1 MIAFR
6 KAHPSLGRSRF
17 WREDITWYG
26 IGARTD
32 LRDSSHSLALCLRG
46 GSHKDRDIY
55 VTINAYWEDLVFDV
69 QEGNAHGWVRVI
81 DTSLPS
87 PQDFLAP
94 GSEEAL
100 ASREYRVKARS
111 VVLLLGREAARV

>member
-26 IGARTD
+26 AGARTD
-32 LRDSSHSLALCLRG
+32 LSYSSHSLALCLHG
-46 GSHKDRDIY
+46 GSHKDRDFY
-55 VTINAYWEDLVFDV
+55 VMINAYWEDLAFEV
-69 QEGNAHGWVRVI
+69 QEGNADEWVRVI

-87 PQDFLAP
+87 PQDFLEP
-94 GSEEAL
+94 GSERAL
-100 ASREYRVKARS
+100 ASREYRMKARS
-111 VVLLLGREAARV
+111 VVLLLRREAGRI